1 MQVTRLVA
9 RGCLGLSLATL
20 ACITPARADDP
31 WSHVDVE
38 IVSDQGEVFPT
49 YPVKRRAGK
58 DLRAY
63 LEARNEARYRI
74 RVHNRAGRRV
84 GLVIAVDGRNI
95 ISGARSE
102 LERGESMYI
111 LDAHESATYE
121 GWRTSES
128 EVHEFYFTDWQDSY
142 AEAFGDRSAR
152 GVIAVAVFRER
163 FPVQTWREPGI
174 LRKDSSADA
183 EREAAQPAPAAK
195 AEEGARSSSAAGT
208 GFGAEVYSPVRVVD
222 FESERAPAR
231 RYIFK
236 YEWRETLCAKRLI
249 DCGAP
254 ERNRFWEEDER
265 LGFAPFPPPR
275 VH

>member
-1 MQVTRLVA
+1 MVA
-9 RGCLGLSLATL
+9 KFVANGCLALSLATL
-20 ACITPARADDP
+20 ACITPARAGDHG
-31 WSHVDVE
+31 SRVDVE
-38 IVSDQGEVFPT
+38 IVSDRGEVFPA
-49 YPVKRRAGK
+49 YPVKRRAGR

-102 LERGESMYI
+102 LERGEAMYI
-111 LDAHESATYE
+111 LDANESATYE
-121 GWRTSES
+121 GWRTSET

-152 GVIAVAVFRER
+152 GVIAVAVFREKVA
-163 FPVQTWREPGI
+163 VQTWREPAI
-174 LRKDSSADA
+174 QRQDPSADA

-195 AEEGARSSSAAGT
+195 AEEGARRSSAAGT
-208 GFGAEVYSPVRVVD
+208 GFGVEIYAPVRVVE

-236 YEWRETLCAKRLI
+236 YEWRETLCAKRVI
-249 DCGAP
+249 ECVPP
-254 ERNRFWEEDER
+254 ERNRFWYEEER
-265 LGFAPFPPPR
+265 LSFAPFPPPR
-275 VH
+275 AAR

>member
-1 MQVTRLVA
+1 MQVVKWVA
-9 RGCLGLSLATL
+9 GGCLVLSLATL
-20 ACITPARADDP
+20 ARVTPAHADDP
-31 WSHVDVE
+31 WSRIDVE
-38 IVSDQGEVFPT
+38 IVSDRGEVFPT
-49 YPVKRRAGK
+49 YPVKRRTGK

-63 LEARNEARYRI
+63 LEARDQARYRI
-74 RVHNRAGRRV
+74 RVHNRASRRV

-102 LERGESMYI
+102 LARGEAMYI
-111 LDAHESATYE
+111 LDAYESATYE
-121 GWRTSES
+121 GWRTSEN

-152 GVIAVAVFRER
+152 GVIALAVFREKV
-163 FPVQTWREPGI
+163 PVHTWREPG
-174 LRKDSSADA
+174 LERRDRSADA
-183 EREAAQPAPAAK
+183 ERQAAPAAK
-195 AEEGARSSSAAGT
+195 AEGGARSSAAGT

-236 YEWRETLCAKRLI
+236 YEWRETLCQKRVIECLP
-249 DCGAP
+249 P
-254 ERNRFWEEDER
+254 EKNRFWDEEER

-275 VH
+275 GRGK